1 MTLAPSLRALVDFRS
16 FHRTRR
22 NRANVVMQSSEDC
35 SLRDKRKEQPQSKDP
50 FHRKATRG
58 WKGNSQVHRL
68 VVDAAKILGV
78 SALSH
83 NSVDDFQRELNLPRR
98 PRGFADDPEPAP
110 VHNVRRQPKIHD
122 IKDVE
127 ELCAKL
133 ERSHF
138 RIATMAE
145 RCVFNER
152 KIEVVK
158 CGPTECVAPKSA
170 ETPAMRPGSSRN
182 LDG

>member
-1 MTLAPSLRALVDFRS
+1 MILRVPAFR
-16 FHRTRR
+16 
-22 NRANVVMQSSEDC
+22 QSS
-35 SLRDKRKEQPQSKDP
+35 
-50 FHRKATRG
+50 
-58 WKGNSQVHRL
+58 
-68 VVDAAKILGV
+68 VDY
-78 SALSH
+78 
-83 NSVDDFQRELNLPRR
+83 FQRKLNLPRR
-98 PRGFADDPEPAP
+98 PRRLADDPEPAP

-182 LDG
+182 IDGDVKEGYVVFAHAEVIVPHRPTGRKIRHGNKIRTITH